1 MSKFDERGKIFEKK
15 FQMDEELQFKIAA
28 RSNKYLGEWASS
40 MLGKN
45 EEEKKNYI
53 QEIIKSDLEESGK
66 EDVVRKIKKD
76 FQAASLDIEETEIR
90 DQMEKVLSR
99 KENKTIVDGK
109 VGNSFEN
116 VEYNGTFNI
125 NNSFSVKSD
134 KALIFNEDPNVVYM
148 TNMHVILYLGDG
160 RIVNITSDQGK
171 YNKLTYDCHFQ
182 KNVTAN
188 DGETHITAENLDL
201 LATEDSVKI
210 YNKVNLNYPKGSLWA
225 DNIVYDFE
233 TKYFKVSMFDDK
245 VVKMKVIKWIT

>member
-1 MSKFDERGKIFEKK
+1 MKLSMKTIQLTLVSIGICVILATYFFYPKFNEEKLKKSEVENPENAEKI
-15 FQMDEELQFKIAA
+15 
-28 RSNKYLGEWASS
+28 NKHLGEWAGSK
-40 MLGKN
+40 LGKN

-76 FQAASLDIEETEIR
+76 FQAASLNIDETEIR

-148 TNMHVILYLGDG
+148 TNMHVALYMRDG
-160 RIVNITSDQGK
+160 RIITITSDEGT
-171 YNKLTYDCHFQ
+171 YNKINYNCFF
-182 KNVTAN
+182 K
-188 DGETHITAENLDL
+188 ET
-201 LATEDSVKI
+201 
-210 YNKVNLNYPKGSLWA
+210 
-225 DNIVYDFE
+225 
-233 TKYFKVSMFDDK
+233 
-245 VVKMKVIKWIT
+245 